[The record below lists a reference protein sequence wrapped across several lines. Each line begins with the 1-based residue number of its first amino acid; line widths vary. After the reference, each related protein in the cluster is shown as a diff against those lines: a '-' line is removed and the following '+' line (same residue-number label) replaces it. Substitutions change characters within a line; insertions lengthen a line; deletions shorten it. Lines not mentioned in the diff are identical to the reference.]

1 MKILVTGGAG
11 YIGGFMVSALA
22 ERGYEVVVLD
32 NLERGYKDTVDSRSK
47 LVVGDI
53 KNNSDLENLFR
64 SEKIDAIMHFAGYI
78 SVEESTKE
86 PDLYFE
92 NNVRGSE
99 NLFKHAIQGGVK
111 KFIFSSSAAVYGN
124 PTVIPIPED
133 HPKNPTSEYGKNKL
147 EVEGLLSKL
156 KKEDVSI
163 NFVCLRYFNAAGAAL
178 DGSKGENHSPETHII
193 PLGIRSVLESS
204 EFTLF
209 GTDYKTPDG
218 TCVRDYIH
226 VLDLVEAHI
235 LGLDKLDEEP
245 GEYFY
250 NVGTGKGYSNREV
263 IQAIERVSGKN
274 VNVREQSRRSGD
286 ADQLIADPS
295 RINLELGFKP
305 QYSDIDTIV
314 SSAWKWHV
322 NKFKV

>member
-86 PDLYFE
+86 PDIYFQ
-92 NNVRGSE
+92 NNVVGSE
-99 NLFKHAIQGGVK
+99 NLFKSAIRSGVK